1 MKYLAQANPFGTVT
15 QPSAI
20 NRFQTVENGGLGQ
33 FLNLLLNVMVVGGA
47 IYALFNFI
55 LAGYLFFSAADDPK
69 KAEAAWA
76 KIYQTAIGLLFIAGA
91 LLLASVFGWLIFGD
105 ARFIIQPTIPTI
117 DTI

>member
-55 LAGYLFFSAADDPK
+55 LA
-69 KAEAAWA
+69 
-76 KIYQTAIGLLFIAGA
+76 
-91 LLLASVFGWLIFGD
+91 
-105 ARFIIQPTIPTI
+105 
-117 DTI
+117 